1 MAKTFRLTGEKLI
14 EIPIFNNLNVYEGE
28 VLLDITSTKVFKEN
42 DVVIKEGSP
51 GDALFIILEGVVDIV
66 KKIDDNRFKTL
77 ARFGPDHA
85 FGEGTL
91 INRETSLRSASGIA
105 RSRTRVLTIYKDDFH
120 RLLDF
125 GSIVAYKVT
134 LNLARILAERQA
146 AVDRELIEIINKV
159 DDKSKTII
167 QEFMHKKLEL
177 NTKPKKRKST
187 SS

>member
-1 MAKTFRLTGEKLI
+1 MAKTFKLTGEKLI

-42 DVVIKEGSP
+42 ELVIKEGTP
-51 GDALFIILEGVVDIV
+51 GDALFIILEGVVDII
-66 KKIDDNRFKTL
+66 KKIDESHFKTL

-105 RSRTRVLTIYKDDFH
+105 RSRTRVLIIYKDDFH

-125 GSIVAYKVT
+125 GSLVAYKVT

-146 AVDRELIEIINKV
+146 SVDRELVEIISKV
-159 DDKSKTII
+159 DDNAKAVI
-167 QEFMHKKLEL
+167 QNYMNKKLEL
-177 NTKPKKRKST
+177 RELGKKRK
-187 SS
+187 

>member
-1 MAKTFRLTGEKLI
+1 MAKTFKLTGEKLI
-14 EIPIFNNLNVYEGE
+14 EIPIFNNLNVYEGD

-42 DVVIKEGSP
+42 ELVIKEGSE
-51 GDALFIILEGVVDIV
+51 GNALYIILEGIVDII
-66 KKIDDNRFKTL
+66 KKIDEKHFKTL
-77 ARFGPDHA
+77 ARFGTHHA

-105 RSRTRVLTIYKDDFH
+105 RSRTRVLIIYKDDFH

-146 AVDRELIEIINKV
+146 SVDKELVEIISRV
-159 DDKSKTII
+159 DDKAKAII
-167 QEFMHKKLEL
+167 QDYMHKKLE
-177 NTKPKKRKST
+177 KSSVKK
-187 SS
+187 